1 MPLEEFFVSWQ
12 AEYLNLLDS
21 CGLLHKFTPDS
32 KKLLVYCFLKNMNNL
47 LHDRRLVFYHN
58 HILSTNL
65 EIFNYVDYASFN
77 LFFDKLARRLKKLTG
92 KIFFIQNLNKIPK
105 RIEYFQNLDGA
116 VQDELLLIQDFEP
129 NPKKI
134 KEYLASLKLKDI
146 FQEMTWKLY

>member
-1 MPLEEFFVSWQ
+1 M
-12 AEYLNLLDS
+12 
-21 CGLLHKFTPDS
+21 
-32 KKLLVYCFLKNMNNL
+32 
-47 LHDRRLVFYHN
+47 
-58 HILSTNL
+58 
-65 EIFNYVDYASFN
+65 
-77 LFFDKLARRLKKLTG
+77 FFDKLSRKLKKLTG